1 MGRRNEKN
9 RNHLCSWSP
18 RLEFFRG
25 LTELYDCVSSQDE
38 IFDMVKPVDPY
49 RISLQDLISRSVI
62 ITTLLLEINA
72 ANLVENYFQIKE
84 IYGKE
89 RLTFQI
95 EGHLRDAHKPRNKTG
110 WDNRNKVKRRKWN
123 FVRGTFPK
131 RQAKKSGHLEASSQ
145 LHCYRW
151 IPPRYIF
158 IYFYIL

>member
-18 RLEFFRG
+18 RLEFLRG
-25 LTELYDCVSSQDE
+25 LIELYDCVSSQDE

-84 IYGKE
+84 ICAKA
-89 RLTFQI
+89 RLTFEI
-95 EGHLRDAHKPRNKTG
+95 EGNLRDAHKPRN
-110 WDNRNKVKRRKWN
+110 
-123 FVRGTFPK
+123 
-131 RQAKKSGHLEASSQ
+131 
-145 LHCYRW
+145 
-151 IPPRYIF
+151 
-158 IYFYIL
+158 